1 MIVLDFEGK
10 FILRQKRGNV
20 SFLGPKSTLMK
31 IYPNLF
37 LRIFWNFTRWQAF
50 KIVYKRHFWILKEN
64 FFCFQKSGIN
74 GTFGPKINTFEF
86 LFSVFLRLYL
96 MTCIKKVVWIDY
108 FRFWR
113 KVNIMAKVKSVF
125 FGLKTNNWSS
135 VRTGVHCDL
144 IVVNSE

>member
-10 FILRQKRGNV
+10 IILRQKWGNV
-20 SFLGPKSTLMK
+20 SFMK

-135 VRTGVHCDL
+135 VRTGGPLWLDSC
-144 IVVNSE
+144 

>member
-1 MIVLDFEGK
+1 MIVLDFEGQ

-135 VRTGVHCDL
+135 VRTGGPLWLDSC
-144 IVVNSE
+144 

>member
-10 FILRQKRGNV
+10 IILRQKWGNV
-20 SFLGPKSTLMK
+20 SFLGTKSTLMK

-135 VRTGVHCDL
+135 VRTGGPLWLDSC
-144 IVVNSE
+144 

>member
-20 SFLGPKSTLMK
+20 SFLGPKSTLVK

-135 VRTGVHCDL
+135 VRTGGPLWLDSC
-144 IVVNSE
+144 

>member
-64 FFCFQKSGIN
+64 VFCFQKSGIN

-135 VRTGVHCDL
+135 VRTGGPLWLDSC
-144 IVVNSE
+144 

>member
-135 VRTGVHCDL
+135 VRTGGPLWLDSC
-144 IVVNSE
+144 

>member
-20 SFLGPKSTLMK
+20 SFLGPKWTLMK

-135 VRTGVHCDL
+135 VRTGGPLWLDSC
-144 IVVNSE
+144 

>member
-37 LRIFWNFTRWQAF
+37 LRIFWNFIRWQAF

-135 VRTGVHCDL
+135 VRTGGPLWLDSC
-144 IVVNSE
+144 

>member
-10 FILRQKRGNV
+10 IILRQKWGNV
-20 SFLGPKSTLMK
+20 SFMK

-113 KVNIMAKVKSVF
+113 KVNIRPKWNRSFLDSKPTIGQV
-125 FGLKTNNWSS
+125 LEP
-135 VRTGVHCDL
+135 GVHCDL

>member
-50 KIVYKRHFWILKEN
+50 KIVYKRHFWILKAN
-64 FFCFQKSGIN
+64 YFCFQKSGIN

-135 VRTGVHCDL
+135 VRTGGPLWLDSC
-144 IVVNSE
+144 

>member
-113 KVNIMAKVKSVF
+113 KVNIRPKWNRSFLDSKPTIGQV
-125 FGLKTNNWSS
+125 LEP
-135 VRTGVHCDL
+135 GVHCDL

>member
-64 FFCFQKSGIN
+64 FFCLQKSGIN

-135 VRTGVHCDL
+135 VRTGGPLWLDSC
-144 IVVNSE
+144 

>member
-64 FFCFQKSGIN
+64 FFCFQKSGMN

-135 VRTGVHCDL
+135 VRTGGPLWLDSC
-144 IVVNSE
+144 

>member
-10 FILRQKRGNV
+10 IILRQKWGNV
-20 SFLGPKSTLMK
+20 SFMK

-50 KIVYKRHFWILKEN
+50 KIVYKRHFWILKAN

-135 VRTGVHCDL
+135 VRTGGPLWLDSC
-144 IVVNSE
+144 

>member
-135 VRTGVHCDL
+135 VRIGGPLWLDSC
-144 IVVNSE
+144 

>member
-37 LRIFWNFTRWQAF
+37 LRIFWNFTRWQSF
-50 KIVYKRHFWILKEN
+50 KIVYKRHFWILKAN
-64 FFCFQKSGIN
+64 YFCFQKSGIN

-135 VRTGVHCDL
+135 VRTGGPLWLDSC
-144 IVVNSE
+144 